1 MANPRQLWVLAG
13 GNGAGKST
21 FYNLYLAKYGIK
33 FVNADLIAKDI
44 DSENPEALSYQAA
57 TVAAKIRED
66 LIFQGVSFC
75 FETVFSHV
83 SKIDFLAQAKANG
96 YKIILVFI
104 HLFDSSLNE
113 ARVKQRVSEG
123 GHSVPTEKI
132 HSRIPRTMKHIKTA
146 LSIVDEARILDNS
159 SKDDPFQQ
167 IIVMK
172 SGNYEAKIDPLPEW
186 ARDLLPTW
194 QKENP
199 GLRVS
204 LMRALRDRQ
213 IHQDYNI

>member
-13 GNGAGKST
+13 GNGTGKST

-33 FVNADLIAKDI
+33 FVNSDLIAKDL
-44 DSENPEALSYQAA
+44 DSENPEGLSYHAA
-57 TVAAKIRED
+57 TLAAKIRED

-75 FETVFSHV
+75 FETVFSHE

-96 YKIILVFI
+96 YTIILIYI

-113 ARVKQRVSEG
+113 ARVKQRISEG
-123 GHSVPTEKI
+123 GHSVPIEKI
-132 HSRIPRTMKHIKTA
+132 HSRIPRTMKLIKTA

-172 SGNYEAKIDPLPEW
+172 SGNCETKSDPLPEW
-186 ARDLLPTW
+186 ARDLIPT
-194 QKENP
+194 
-199 GLRVS
+199 
-204 LMRALRDRQ
+204 
-213 IHQDYNI
+213 

>member
-21 FYNLYLAKYGIK
+21 FYNLHLAKYGIK
-33 FVNADLIAKDI
+33 FVNVDLIARDM
-44 DSENPEALSYQAA
+44 DSENLEAVSYRAA
-57 TVAAKIRED
+57 TVAANIRED
-66 LIFQGVSFC
+66 LISQGVSFC
-75 FETVFSHV
+75 FETVFSHE
-83 SKIDFLAQAKANG
+83 SKIDFVAQAKANG
-96 YKIILVFI
+96 YKIILVYF

-132 HSRIPRTMKHIKTA
+132 HSRIPRTIKYIKTA

-172 SGNYEAKIDPLPEW
+172 SGNYEVKAEPLPKW
-186 ARDLLPTW
+186 ARELLH
-194 QKENP
+194 
-199 GLRVS
+199 
-204 LMRALRDRQ
+204 A
-213 IHQDYNI
+213 

>member
-21 FYNLYLAKYGIK
+21 FYNRHLAKYGIK

-44 DSENPEALSYQAA
+44 DSENPEDLSYQAA
-57 TVAAKIRED
+57 TVAAKIRGD
-66 LIFQGVSFC
+66 LISQGVSFC
-75 FETVFSHV
+75 FETVFSHQ
-83 SKIDFLAQAKANG
+83 SKIDFLASAKANG
-96 YKIILVFI
+96 YTIILVYI

-132 HSRIPRTMKHIKTA
+132 HSRIPRTMQYIKTA

-159 SKDDPFQQ
+159 SKENPFRQ
-167 IIVMK
+167 ILVMK
-172 SGNYEAKIDPLPEW
+172 SGNFESKADPLPEW
-186 ARDLLPTW
+186 AKNLLP
-194 QKENP
+194 
-199 GLRVS
+199 
-204 LMRALRDRQ
+204 A
-213 IHQDYNI
+213 

>member
-21 FYNLYLAKYGIK
+21 FYNLHLAKYGIK
-33 FVNADLIAKDI
+33 FVNVDLIARDM
-44 DSENPEALSYQAA
+44 DSENLEAVSYRAA
-57 TVAAKIRED
+57 TVAANIRED
-66 LIFQGVSFC
+66 LISQGVSFC
-75 FETVFSHV
+75 FETVFSHE
-83 SKIDFLAQAKANG
+83 SKIDFVAQAKANG
-96 YKIILVFI
+96 YKIILVYF

-146 LSIVDEARILDNS
+146 LSLVDEARILDNS

-172 SGNYEAKIDPLPEW
+172 SGNYEVKAETLPEW
-186 ARDLLPTW
+186 ARKLLH
-194 QKENP
+194 
-199 GLRVS
+199 G
-204 LMRALRDRQ
+204 
-213 IHQDYNI
+213 

>member
-21 FYNLYLAKYGIK
+21 FYYLHLAKYGIK

-44 DSENPEALSYQAA
+44 DSENPEGLSYYAA

-66 LIFQGVSFC
+66 LISQGVSFC
-75 FETVFSHV
+75 FETVFSHE

-96 YKIILVFI
+96 YKIILVYI

-132 HSRIPRTMKHIKTA
+132 HSRIPRTMQLIKTA

-172 SGNYEAKIDPLPEW
+172 SGDYETKADPLPEW
-186 ARDLLPTW
+186 AKDLLPT
-194 QKENP
+194 
-199 GLRVS
+199 
-204 LMRALRDRQ
+204 
-213 IHQDYNI
+213 

>member
-1 MANPRQLWVLAG
+1 MGSSKQLWVLAG

-21 FYNLYLAKYGIK
+21 FYNQYLAKYSIK

-44 DSENPEALSYQAA
+44 DSENPESLSYQAA

-66 LIFQGVSFC
+66 LISQGVSFC
-75 FETVFSHV
+75 FETVFSHE
-83 SKIDFLAQAKANG
+83 SKIDFLARAKANG
-96 YKIILVFI
+96 YKVILVYF

-123 GHSVPTEKI
+123 GHNVPIEKI
-132 HSRIPRTMKHIKTA
+132 HSRIHRTMKHIKTA
-146 LSIVDEARILDNS
+146 LLIVDEARILDNS

-172 SGNYEAKIDPLPEW
+172 SGNFEVKIDPLPEW
-186 ARDLLPTW
+186 ARDLLP
-194 QKENP
+194 
-199 GLRVS
+199 
-204 LMRALRDRQ
+204 A
-213 IHQDYNI
+213 

>member
-21 FYNLYLAKYGIK
+21 FYNLYFAKYGIK

-44 DSENPEALSYQAA
+44 NSENPEGLSYQAA

-66 LIFQGVSFC
+66 LISQGVSFC
-75 FETVFSHV
+75 FETVFSHE

-96 YKIILVFI
+96 YKIILVYI

-113 ARVKQRVSEG
+113 ARVRQRVSEG
-123 GHSVPTEKI
+123 GHNVPSEKI
-132 HSRIPRTMKHIKTA
+132 HSRIPRTMKQIKTA

-172 SGNYEAKIDPLPEW
+172 SGNYEVIVDPIPEW
-186 ARDLLPTW
+186 ASDLLP
-194 QKENP
+194 
-199 GLRVS
+199 
-204 LMRALRDRQ
+204 A
-213 IHQDYNI
+213 

>member
-44 DSENPEALSYQAA
+44 NSENPEGLSYQAA

-66 LIFQGVSFC
+66 LISQGVSFC
-75 FETVFSHV
+75 FETVFSHE

-96 YKIILVFI
+96 YKIILVYI
-104 HLFDSSLNE
+104 HLFNSSLNE
-113 ARVKQRVSEG
+113 ARVRQRVSEG
-123 GHSVPTEKI
+123 GHNVPAEKI
-132 HSRIPRTMKHIKTA
+132 HSRIPRTMKQIKTA

-172 SGNYEAKIDPLPEW
+172 FGNYEATVNSIPEW
-186 ARDLLPTW
+186 ARDLFP
-194 QKENP
+194 
-199 GLRVS
+199 
-204 LMRALRDRQ
+204 A
-213 IHQDYNI
+213 

>member
-21 FYNLYLAKYGIK
+21 FFKLCLAKYGIK

-44 DSENPEALSYQAA
+44 DSENPESLSYHAA

-66 LIFQGVSFC
+66 LISQGVSFC
-75 FETVFSHV
+75 FETVFSHE

-96 YKIILVFI
+96 YKIILIFI
-104 HLFDSSLNE
+104 HLLDSSLNE

-123 GHSVPTEKI
+123 GHSVPVEKI
-132 HSRIPRTMKHIKTA
+132 HSRIPRTMKLIKTA
-146 LSIVDEARILDNS
+146 LSIVDEVRILDNS
-159 SKDDPFQQ
+159 FKDDPFQQ

-172 SGNYEAKIDPLPEW
+172 SGKYEAKTDPLPGW
-186 ARDLLPTW
+186 ARDLLP
-194 QKENP
+194 
-199 GLRVS
+199 
-204 LMRALRDRQ
+204 A
-213 IHQDYNI
+213 

>member
-44 DSENPEALSYQAA
+44 NSENPEGLSYQAA

-66 LIFQGVSFC
+66 LISQGVSFC
-75 FETVFSHV
+75 FETVFSHE

-96 YKIILVFI
+96 YKIILVYI

-113 ARVKQRVSEG
+113 ARVRQRVSEG
-123 GHSVPTEKI
+123 GHNVPAEKI
-132 HSRIPRTMKHIKTA
+132 HSRIPRTMKQIKTA

-172 SGNYEAKIDPLPEW
+172 SGNYEAIVNPIPEW
-186 ARDLLPTW
+186 ARDLLP
-194 QKENP
+194 
-199 GLRVS
+199 
-204 LMRALRDRQ
+204 A
-213 IHQDYNI
+213 

>member
-1 MANPRQLWVLAG
+1 MANPRRLWVLAG

-21 FYNLYLAKYGIK
+21 FFKLYLAKYGIK

-44 DSENPEALSYQAA
+44 DSENPEGLSYHAA

-66 LIFQGVSFC
+66 LISQGVPFC
-75 FETVFSHV
+75 FETVFSHE
-83 SKIDFLAQAKANG
+83 SKIDFLAQAKASG
-96 YKIILVFI
+96 YKIILVYI

-172 SGNYEAKIDPLPEW
+172 SGNHEAKAELLPGW
-186 ARDLLPTW
+186 ARDLLP
-194 QKENP
+194 
-199 GLRVS
+199 
-204 LMRALRDRQ
+204 A
-213 IHQDYNI
+213 